1 MKGPEHFTPGTG
13 SAAVA
18 AHLHQVLDH
27 ARTDLRRAPEH
38 QRLLAR
44 NIAHWLDAAH
54 GPLRKALDRAGPTMA
69 LHQFAALPA
78 PSSVTGLAD
87 ADRLYRDL
95 VEHGWL
101 QVAAGTGTRRHY
113 RTHIG
118 DPFGIAQPA
127 TTRPAR
133 R

>member
-18 AHLHQVLDH
+18 DHLHQVLDH
-27 ARTDLRRAPEH
+27 ARRDLRRAPEH
-38 QRLLAR
+38 QRLLTR

-69 LHQFAALPA
+69 LRQFAALPA
-78 PSSVTGLAD
+78 PDSVTGLANS
-87 ADRLYRDL
+87 AGLYRDL
-95 VEHGWL
+95 VEYGWL
-101 QVAAGTGTRRHY
+101 GVVTGTGTRRHY
-113 RTHIG
+113 RAYIG